1 MNCLGIFAVQHFFMF
16 AASLFNGF
24 KRINVVITLVLVI
37 IIPVANGAG
46 FNI

>member
-1 MNCLGIFAVQHFFMF
+1 MF
-16 AASLFNGF
+16 AASLLNGF
-24 KRINVVITLVLVI
+24 KKINVIITLVLVI